1 MKRIERLKNRGS
13 LNSAVVHER
22 TKQEREEKTR
32 FRFAPLLILILFGG
46 LTYLLV
52 FSAAFEIKDVEVVGY
67 SNPTLIEE
75 IVESHT
81 SGGFL
86 KNNIFFFDNDKLIDA
101 IKGDSGVRGI
111 NISKIYSNSLKIEI
125 EESTPVVIWSS
136 KGENYE
142 IDERGYVIGKNSDKT
157 LPVIN
162 DLLNI
167 EPTLGERVASP
178 TFINYIIKL
187 GENFEPITGAKIDK
201 IYIYDILSDVRVK
214 STDSWMAYF
223 NSSKDPISQL
233 ENLNKVIT
241 EATESGSKRL
251 EYIDM
256 RLETRIFY
264 K

>member
-1 MKRIERLKNRGS
+1 GISILK
-13 LNSAVVHER
+13 LY
-22 TKQEREEKTR
+22 
-32 FRFAPLLILILFGG
+32 P
-46 LTYLLV
+46 
-52 FSAAFEIKDVEVVGY
+52 
-67 SNPTLIEE
+67 
-75 IVESHT
+75 
-81 SGGFL
+81 
-86 KNNIFFFDNDKLIDA
+86 
-101 IKGDSGVRGI
+101 
-111 NISKIYSNSLKIEI
+111 NSLKIEI

-142 IDERGYVIGKNSDKT
+142 IDERGYVIGKNSDKN

-167 EPTLGERVASP
+167 EPNLGERVASP
-178 TFINYIIKL
+178 TFINYIINL

-214 STDSWMAYF
+214 STDSWTAYF

-241 EATESGSKRL
+241 EATGPGSKRL

>member
-1 MKRIERLKNRGS
+1 MKRIERLKSKGS

-22 TKQEREEKTR
+22 TKQEREEKSR
-32 FRFAPLLILILFGG
+32 FRLAPFFILILFGG
-46 LTYLLV
+46 LTYLLL
-52 FSAAFEIKDVEVVGY
+52 FSGAFEVKNVKVVGY
-67 SNPTLIEE
+67 SNPALIEE

-81 SGGFL
+81 SGAFL
-86 KNNIFFFDNDKLIDA
+86 KNNIFFFDKDKLIDA
-101 IKGDSGVRGI
+101 IKGDSGIRGI
-111 NISKIYSNSLKIEI
+111 NISKIYPNSLKIEI
-125 EESTPVVIWSS
+125 EESTPVVIWNS

-142 IDERGYVIGKNSDKT
+142 IDERGYVIGKNSDKEI
-157 LPVIN
+157 PVVN

-167 EPTLGERVASP
+167 EPSLGERVASP

-187 GENFEPITGAKIDK
+187 DENFEPITGAKIDK

-214 STDSWMAYF
+214 SVDSWTAYF
-223 NSSKDPISQL
+223 NSSKDPVSQL

-241 EATESGSKRL
+241 EATETGSKRL